1 MERDVT
7 TTKLHRQLIALAFAA
22 TIVAPPTLAS
32 AQDPEEGT
40 PTSGYKAYLAQA
52 QELYSQ
58 EDYVGAAQA
67 YQAAYDLKPNPNLLY
82 NIARIYEKAG
92 KFEEAITYYERFA
105 REPDIKLD
113 ARKDAIERLKALREV
128 VALDNPPDPEPD
140 PKDTP
145 DPEPD
150 PDKIVK
156 ADPDP
161 DPEPEPVGETN
172 YTPAI
177 ITLGAGV
184 LALGGGG
191 AMGVLAS
198 NAATEAEGATSLGDF
213 QAAAQNGS
221 TYALAADGLF
231 ILGGALTITGVV
243 LLLTASPEEASSDQA
258 VITPVVGP
266 DGVGVTTFMRF

>member
-1 MERDVT
+1 MERDVPH
-7 TTKLHRQLIALAFAA
+7 TKLARRLIALAFAT
-22 TIVAPPTLAS
+22 TIVAPPMVAT
-32 AQDPEEGT
+32 AQDPDDGSEAPDSE
-40 PTSGYKAYLAQA
+40 YKAYLAKA
-52 QELYSQ
+52 QDLYSQ

-67 YQAAYDLKPNPNLLY
+67 YQAAYNLKPNPNLLY

-92 KFEEAITYYERFA
+92 KFEDAIAYYEKFA
-105 REPDIKLD
+105 KQPDIKLD

-128 VALDNPPDPEPD
+128 VALDKPPEPD
-140 PKDTP
+140 PKDEPKDTTP
-145 DPEPD
+145 TEPE
-150 PDKIVK
+150 KIVE
-156 ADPDP
+156 ATP

-191 AMGVLAS
+191 AMGALAA
-198 NAATEAEGATSLGDF
+198 NAASEAEDATSLADF
-213 QAAAQNGS
+213 QTAAQNGS

-231 ILGGALTITGVV
+231 VLGGALTVTGVI
-243 LLLTASPEEASSDQA
+243 LLLTASPEKADSSQA

-266 DGVGVTTFMRF
+266 DGVGVSTYLRF